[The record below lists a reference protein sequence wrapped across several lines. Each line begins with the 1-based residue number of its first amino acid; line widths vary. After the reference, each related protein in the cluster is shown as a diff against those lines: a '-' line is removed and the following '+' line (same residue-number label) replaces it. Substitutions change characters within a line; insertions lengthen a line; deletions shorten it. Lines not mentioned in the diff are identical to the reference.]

1 MKKIMTYLGY
11 FLLIIPIFIESLIK
25 LVWGIVYYTFRPL
38 WRQCFPDSIEKME
51 NYTKFKYQYIVVPK
65 IIKLWED

>member
-11 FLLIIPIFIESLIK
+11 CMLTIPIFIESLVK

-38 WRQCFPDSIEKME
+38 WRKYFSNSIERME

-65 IIKLWED
+65 IIELWED